1 MKWTILLLTA
11 PLLLAYL
18 LAQTTM
24 PNIPASGAPGE
35 ACTSACGLPS
45 NVIID
50 LSKAAVQRTDAEWK
64 QLLTPL
70 QFKVA
75 RQQGTEPPFSNAFWN
90 HHEDG
95 VYFSVCSDTP
105 LFDSADKFESGTG
118 WPSFTR
124 PIDPLFVKEQTDV
137 SYGMSRTEVHVAND
151 GAHLGHVFPDG
162 PAPTGKRYCINSAS
176 LRFMPRKDYLVW
188 VAQHK
193 APGQTVPSAV
203 TPAPASPTSTP

>member
-1 MKWTILLLTA
+1 MKSLLLLLCA
-11 PLLLAYL
+11 PLLAAHLF
-18 LAQTTM
+18 AQTTM
-24 PNIPASGAPGE
+24 TQLPSTAAATDSST
-35 ACTSACGLPS
+35 CVSACGLPS
-45 NVIID
+45 KVIID
-50 LSKAAVQRTDAEWK
+50 LSKTAVQRTDAEWK

-75 RQQGTEPPFSNAFWN
+75 RQQGTEPPFSNTYWN

-105 LFDSADKFESGTG
+105 LFDSRDKFDSGTG

-124 PIDPLFVKEQTDV
+124 PIEPLFIKEQTDV
-137 SYGMSRTEVHVAND
+137 SHGMSRTEVHVAND

-162 PAPTGKRYCINSAS
+162 PKPTGKRYCINSAS
-176 LRFMPRKDYLVW
+176 IRFMPRNEYDTW

-193 APGQTVPSAV
+193 TTAA
-203 TPAPASPTSTP
+203 TPAPATPPTGKP